1 MERPATGIGH
11 IATKSCS
18 SISFVGAC
26 GGKLAIAKPHHRR
39 HVAVGGIHDVAYGI
53 VAQSRGL
60 IAVIVF
66 GVGIF
71 QRPRGDK
78 VVLV

>member
-1 MERPATGIGH
+1 
-11 IATKSCS
+11 
-18 SISFVGAC
+18 
-26 GGKLAIAKPHHRR
+26 LAIAKPHHRR

-53 VAQSRGL
+53 VAQSWGL